1 MKLAPGPTVG
11 VNVVMENKE
20 VLGIP
25 AEVPEPQPQPRR
37 LNTRTP
43 PTRGSRPASAGVGG
57 DLRRDVGG
65 LQDLIASRLFDGTS
79 AVFSTVSEIRKNLPD
94 LNDLSASLLKGNEPE
109 PESNAFPYEVMS
121 KKLSPR
127 PTSEWTAPSTG
138 SSLRF
143 EIDALEKELS
153 VVRAAQMRLGKAM
166 GWSLEVLQQDKA
178 EEKDRALDCLAH
190 VKEVLESGDLGRID
204 ERRLSQHP
212 PAEVVSPLPVQ
223 AQGIPP
229 VGVST
234 LQPTPSSRPSPFGH
248 RSTSSVSRASP
259 FSRHEGTDSTSG
271 PPRLFQDRPPAI
283 TFPLAIR
290 ARQRSAVRT
299 ESYDALAT

>member
-1 MKLAPGPTVG
+1 
-11 VNVVMENKE
+11 
-20 VLGIP
+20 
-25 AEVPEPQPQPRR
+25 
-37 LNTRTP
+37 
-43 PTRGSRPASAGVGG
+43 
-57 DLRRDVGG
+57 
-65 LQDLIASRLFDGTS
+65 
-79 AVFSTVSEIRKNLPD
+79 
-94 LNDLSASLLKGNEPE
+94 
-109 PESNAFPYEVMS
+109 MS

-166 GWSLEVLQQDKA
+166 GWSLEVLQKDEA

-271 PPRLFQDRPPAI
+271 PPRLFQDRPPSAL
-283 TFPLAIR
+283 TFPSRVSPSGQSHSRSPSMPVNAP
-290 ARQRSAVRT
+290 RSALSPTTPSQPSAGTGERGSVA
-299 ESYDALAT
+299 YDPLGALR